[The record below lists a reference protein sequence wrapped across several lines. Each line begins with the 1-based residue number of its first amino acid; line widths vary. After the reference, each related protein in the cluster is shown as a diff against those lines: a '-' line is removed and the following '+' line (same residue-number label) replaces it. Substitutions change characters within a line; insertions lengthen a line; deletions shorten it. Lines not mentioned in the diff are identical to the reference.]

1 METSRLRL
9 KKQRERQRAKKRAAR
24 QLLPEF
30 KRSQCNSKLEQV
42 MDVNSIMNAT
52 DNILIPQAANA
63 DIIPTHS
70 TPIAGQPNELE
81 MPDFVES
88 AIPKLHLTF
97 PEFTFDSID
106 AYDDTYVQQKKLQWC
121 EELDSAREEVTE
133 GLRIIRKKAEES
145 LKDVKKKVCEAR
157 AHIKVLEHMQQ
168 EEGVTIKE
176 DPSIDELGSRGEC
189 VSIVQHTE
197 PIDLSALTMDKD
209 KHGIIQQVRRLEKRE
224 RQAIAFARNMSK
236 KVENLEMEREKQ
248 QADAQKSIRA
258 VRDFWRDK
266 IFERSTRGG
275 MMLMAAARGTVLKL
289 DKYLEADN

>member
-1 METSRLRL
+1 MGKTAC
-9 KKQRERQRAKKRAAR
+9 QKRAAR

-30 KRSQCNSKLEQV
+30 ERSQSNSKLEQV
-42 MDVNSIMNAT
+42 RDLHSSMNPT

-63 DIIPTHS
+63 DIAPTHS
-70 TPIAGQPNELE
+70 TPVAGQPNELE
-81 MPDFVES
+81 LPDFVES
-88 AIPKLHLTF
+88 AVHKLHLTF
-97 PEFTFDSID
+97 PECTFDSID
-106 AYDDTYVQQKKLQWC
+106 VYDDTYVQQKKLQWC

-145 LKDVKKKVCEAR
+145 LKDVKKKVCEVR

-176 DPSIDELGSRGEC
+176 DASIDELGSRGEC
-189 VSIVQHTE
+189 VSIVQHAE

-224 RQAIAFARNMSK
+224 RQAIAFAKSMSK
-236 KVENLEMEREKQ
+236 KVENLEIEREKQ
-248 QADAQKSIRA
+248 RADAQKSIRA

-266 IFERSTRGG
+266 ILERSTRGG